1 MKHLLER
8 CDIEDEDKLQE
19 ITDARTFMKKNK
31 YGNMCM
37 ICNQRFAKKMD
48 GINIFT
54 KSTRSSGANIVTKFA
69 EIERGY
75 TVTEELNMETV
86 Q

>member
-8 CDIEDEDKLQE
+8 CDIEDEDKIQE
-19 ITDARTFMKKNK
+19 ITDARTFMKENK

-75 TVTEELNMETV
+75 TVTEELNMVTV